1 MQLLQGL
8 NAFLENQTGITSS
21 LQYPRRDVA
30 QAIEDPHCPIFS
42 ISNTVSHEDF
52 VDRVLHVLFHQLDH
66 RYADSR
72 CTFDLGNWLQYFAFD
87 VMGTLTFSKRYG
99 FLEQGCDVNGMLV
112 INWNYMTDAASFT
125 QIPWFDNVWRKN
137 LLAAALKDSTG
148 FSILQ
153 VVDDFLGER
162 QRKAEDT
169 DVGEKGVP
177 FHQKDMLSLFLEL
190 SKTNDPVPPQ

>member
-1 MQLLQGL
+1 MPFSKTGSALPAVFNTRDETLHKQLK
-8 NAFLENQTGITSS
+8 T
-21 LQYPRRDVA
+21 
-30 QAIEDPHCPIFS
+30 PIAPMFS
-42 ISNTVSHEDF
+42 VSNTVSHEVF
-52 VDRVLHVLFHQLDH
+52 VDQVLHVLFHQLNH

-99 FLEQGCDVNGMLV
+99 FLEQGRDVNGMLET
-112 INWNYMTDAASFT
+112 IWNYMTDAAPFT

-137 LLAAALKDSTG
+137 RLIAMLKGSTG

-153 VVDDFLGER
+153 VVGDFLGER

-169 DVGEKGVP
+169 KNGKRDIP
-177 FHQKDMLSLFLEL
+177 FHQRDMLSRFLEL
-190 SKTNDPVPPQ
+190 SKTNDSVPPW